1 MAYPQHAFFSLPAHA
16 LAIGT
21 DGGISGARLFP
32 SVPFR
37 SVRSLL
43 GCGAQV
49 GPAFGGT
56 GAEHARGEAFLGE
69 ASSLGPQ
76 LPQRP
81 SVSARS
87 FRFSCRLLFGTV
99 VDKKNIPNLAL
110 TLFVLTHISTHHNF
124 ASNS

>member
-1 MAYPQHAFFSLPAHA
+1 MPAQA
-16 LAIGT
+16 LAIGA

-56 GAEHARGEAFLGE
+56 GAEHARGEAFLGK

-99 VDKKNIPNLAL
+99 VDKKKGRIVRIGVHFYLLA
-110 TLFVLTHISTHHNF
+110 
-124 ASNS
+124 NSHGAAFHG